1 MFFEAVCF
9 LYVWK
14 ILIHARN
21 AFLGAGME
29 NRYFFFF
36 CFTHIS
42 CGNVQGRVIILWS
55 SGLRCFSI
63 KLGGR
68 NEKNHSPLH
77 YKSNGRS
84 TNVSG
89 GAPLN
94 NLNIEIHSI
103 CTYPIVHE
111 LAYLFKHQLLP
122 WQWVVLRVVCV
133 IIVCRSSLCS
143 CWIWLSLFTVGV
155 FSLSKM

>member
-1 MFFEAVCF
+1 V
-9 LYVWK
+9 
-14 ILIHARN
+14 
-21 AFLGAGME
+21 E
-29 NRYFFFF
+29 NTNSREKRIFRGRHGKSVFIFF

-111 LAYLFKHQLLP
+111 LAYLFKHLDSE
-122 WQWVVLRVVCV
+122 WFFVLCLW
-133 IIVCRSSLCS
+133 SLCVDHH
-143 CWIWLSLFTVGV
+143 CVAVEFDYHYLQLASLAWVKCNQLGIIF
-155 FSLSKM
+155 M